1 MKRDDTQEDARNR
14 ADTTQVSKAQAW
26 LLANREAIAAYN
38 RHVDE
43 HGVFSDGVRRF

>member
-1 MKRDDTQEDARNR
+1 M
-14 ADTTQVSKAQAW
+14 
-26 LLANREAIAAYN
+26 ANREAIAAYN

>member
-1 MKRDDTQEDARNR
+1 M
-14 ADTTQVSKAQAW
+14 
-26 LLANREAIAAYN
+26 LANREAIAAYN